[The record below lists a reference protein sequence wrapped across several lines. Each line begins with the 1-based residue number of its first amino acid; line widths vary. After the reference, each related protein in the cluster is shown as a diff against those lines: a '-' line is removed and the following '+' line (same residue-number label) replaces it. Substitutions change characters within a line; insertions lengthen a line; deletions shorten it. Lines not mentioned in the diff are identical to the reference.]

1 MTDQQRPGDPA
12 AGGEQEPEP
21 NATGTVFLMVVFL
34 MATVALWG
42 IMYFRLI
49 GR

>member
-1 MTDQQRPGDPA
+1 MTDEQRPGDPA
-12 AGGEQEPEP
+12 VDGKQEPEP
-21 NATGTVFLMVVFL
+21 DATGTVFVMVLFL

-42 IMYFRLI
+42 IMYLRLI

>member
-1 MTDQQRPGDPA
+1 VTDEQQRDTP
-12 AGGEQEPEP
+12 AGGNQEEPEP

-34 MATVALWG
+34 MATIGLWV
-42 IMYFRLI
+42 IMYLKLL